1 MPRAVETLGYPRI
14 RLPCDPAAFAVR
26 IRTPDTQDAM
36 PRQRVY
42 WPFVRLESLIMQRI
56 VVAGS
61 LTLLM
66 VNGASATGG
75 QAAETDRLYV
85 CTDTASAPVPDLGV
99 TVCDATTTPELERRA
114 EADNLQSRQGALVVS
129 LQDAGVSAR
138 AGLQPGDVIYRVGGV
153 DVASA
158 ESATDVL
165 ALIDARSDTI
175 VNFLRGGRPY
185 RVKIRRD

>member
-1 MPRAVETLGYPRI
+1 
-14 RLPCDPAAFAVR
+14 
-26 IRTPDTQDAM
+26 
-36 PRQRVY
+36 
-42 WPFVRLESLIMQRI
+42 MQRF
-56 VVAGS
+56 VVAGF

-66 VNGASATGG
+66 VDGASATGE
-75 QAAETDRLYV
+75 QAAGANRLYV
-85 CTDTASAPVPDLGV
+85 CTDTASTPVPDLGV
-99 TVCDATTTPELERRA
+99 TVCDATTTAELERRA

-129 LQDAGVSAR
+129 LQDAGVAAR
-138 AGLQPGDVIYRVGGV
+138 AGLQSGDVIYRVGGV

-165 ALIDARSDTI
+165 AQIEARSDTI